1 MPIQNALQIGK
12 FFAFAIILSDFVFV
26 KVIIMN
32 SPTKADPM
40 KILFLGTH
48 GQFNIGDELLLETFL
63 AQLGIEHQYAVN
75 SYDPTFTQNAMR
87 PKFKVESFHTTREL
101 PRFLKYL
108 LTSDLL
114 FFGGGSIIKELYAS
128 VGRNPYSTLLM
139 ILATV
144 TFAKQIARKRVV
156 MSNIGVGP
164 IMTPRG
170 EQLARWILNQVDI
183 LSVRDEKS
191 LQTALKLGLAPSRVM
206 LVPDAVF
213 ANPPEVFA
221 SHPEVPPPSDK
232 TRVALNLNYDIENPN
247 AWEAF
252 LTNLATALKQLG
264 ETHALEIHAL
274 PMQSKFKANDD
285 LSVLKDFT
293 KRIPD
298 IPYIL
303 HDPQTAQEA
312 AQIIQGMDMVLAER
326 LHTLV
331 ISSVLG
337 KPFFGLVYDVKV
349 KELID
354 YLGMSEHSLNI
365 NQSFTAEE
373 LVNGIN
379 CVLDQRETISTHLL
393 KRSTSL
399 REQLGKYFDEIRQKF
414 IGR

>member
-1 MPIQNALQIGK
+1 
-12 FFAFAIILSDFVFV
+12 
-26 KVIIMN
+26 
-32 SPTKADPM
+32 
-40 KILFLGTH
+40 
-48 GQFNIGDELLLETFL
+48 
-63 AQLGIEHQYAVN
+63 
-75 SYDPTFTQNAMR
+75 
-87 PKFKVESFHTTREL
+87 
-101 PRFLKYL
+101 
-108 LTSDLL
+108 
-114 FFGGGSIIKELYAS
+114 
-128 VGRNPYSTLLM
+128 
-139 ILATV
+139 
-144 TFAKQIARKRVV
+144 
-156 MSNIGVGP
+156 
-164 IMTPRG
+164 
-170 EQLARWILNQVDI
+170 
-183 LSVRDEKS
+183 
-191 LQTALKLGLAPSRVM
+191 M

-232 TRVALNLNYDIENPN
+232 TRIALNLNYDIENPN

-379 CVLDQRETISTHLL
+379 CVLDQREKISAHLL